1 MEVDVRRL
9 TSWADALDSAR
20 ETVGKPPLHKEP
32 SSEWKTRILVAGH
45 SPARTV
51 MFAIRFTGIK
61 SWVSVHLER
70 HSKFAEHFVSTQRPD
85 RTGANVNRDELPQGA
100 LVNHTIVTN
109 AMEIIAISKK
119 RLCRL
124 AAPETRGGGRQGAGP
139 HRREGARR
147 GVCTRVRGTWPR
159 MPRDERVRE
168 VPSARRQIRR
178 TPTARRVG
186 ACAPPRRAGL

>member
-1 MEVDVRRL
+1 MEVEVRRL
-9 TSWADALDSAR
+9 TSWADALDYAR
-20 ETVGKPPLHKEP
+20 ETVGKKPLHKEP

-61 SWVSVHLER
+61 SWVSVHLVR

-85 RTGANVNRDELPQGA
+85 RTGADVDRDELPQGA
-100 LVNHTIVTN
+100 KVNHTIVTN

-124 AAPETRGGGRQGAGP
+124 AAPETREAWEAVVRVLGRIGEKELAAECVPECESRGYVCP
-139 HRREGARR
+139 EMHGCGKCPPR
-147 GVCTRVRGTWPR
+147 GVS
-159 MPRDERVRE
+159 
-168 VPSARRQIRR
+168 SAGRLL
-178 TPTARRVG
+178 PTE
-186 ACAPPRRAGL
+186 